1 MITQEEKKAILRSMS
16 LMDDALFTK
25 CFGESKACT
34 EVLLRVILNKRDL
47 CVIDVHPQRWIEN
60 IISHSVK
67 LDVMAVDLDGT
78 IYDIEVQKE
87 TKGASRR
94 RARYYSS
101 MMDADMLDKGTGFDC
116 LPDSFIIFIT
126 SGDALGRGEAIYHVE
141 RKVEETGEAFG
152 DGSQIIYVS
161 SSLTKPETELG
172 RLMEDLK
179 CTDPEKRHYTV
190 IKERTEF
197 LKLEK
202 EGLAIMSSMFDEVL
216 KREKETSKL
225 GGKQEGVIKGKLD
238 MTKNMLADGTIPLAK
253 IAEIS
258 GLSIT
263 ELNSIKQSLS
273 VS

>member
-1 MITQEEKKAILRSMS
+1 MC

-152 DGSQIIYVS
+152 DGSEIIYVS
-161 SSLTKPETELG
+161 SSITKPETELG

-179 CTDPEKRHYTV
+179 CTDPEKMHYTV

-202 EGLAIMSSMFDEVL
+202 EGIAIMSSMFDEVL
-216 KREKETSKL
+216 KRERETSWNDGMIEGTKI
-225 GGKQEGVIKGKLD
+225 GKQEGQKEGVIKGKLD
-238 MTKNMLADGTIPLAK
+238 MTKSMLADGTI
-253 IAEIS
+253 E
-258 GLSIT
+258 
-263 ELNSIKQSLS
+263 S
-273 VS
+273 VIHFVDIPS